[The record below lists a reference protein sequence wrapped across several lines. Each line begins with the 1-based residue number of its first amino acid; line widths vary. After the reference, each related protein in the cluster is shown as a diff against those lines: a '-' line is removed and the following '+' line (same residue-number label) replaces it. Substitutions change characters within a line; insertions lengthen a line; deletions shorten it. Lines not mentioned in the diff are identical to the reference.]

1 MKKLYLL
8 FAALLSLSACN
19 TSKKILYVQNM
30 PFDSLVTVERAAEIK
45 IQPQDQLSIVVTSRD
60 LELSLPFNLPQANVQ
75 LGSSGSGKSSGNGG
89 VLGYTV
95 DASGNI
101 DFPILGELHVEG
113 LTRKE
118 LSVLVKERLVSS
130 GLLKDPVV
138 TVEFMNLY
146 ISVLGEVANPGRV
159 TIQKDR
165 ITLLEAL
172 SQAGDLTIYGKR
184 DGVIVI
190 REDGDDRIS
199 YKVDL
204 RDVSLFTSPAYY
216 LQQNDVVYVE
226 PNAVRAGQST
236 INENNMKSVS
246 MWISIASFLMTLA
259 MLIFK

>member
-19 TSKKILYVQNM
+19 TSKKILYVQDM
-30 PFDSLVTVERAAEIK
+30 PFDSLVAVERAAEIK

-60 LELSLPFNLPQANVQ
+60 PELSLPFNLPRANVQ
-75 LGSSGSGKSSGNGG
+75 LGSASVSSASNNGI
-89 VLGYTV
+89 LGYTV

-226 PNAVRAGQST
+226 PNTVRAGQST

>member
-1 MKKLYLL
+1 MRKLYLL

-30 PFDSLVTVERAAEIK
+30 PFDSLVAVERAAEIK

-60 LELSLPFNLPQANVQ
+60 LELSLPFNLNSAT
-75 LGSSGSGKSSGNGG
+75 GNDG
-89 VLGYTV
+89 VSGYTV

-101 DFPILGELHVEG
+101 DFPILGKLHVGG
-113 LTRKE
+113 LSRKE
-118 LSVLVKERLVSS
+118 LSVLVKDNLVSS

-159 TIQKDR
+159 AIQKDR

-226 PNAVRAGQST
+226 PNTVRAGQST
-236 INENNMKSVS
+236 INENSMKSVN
-246 MWISIASFLMTLA
+246 MWITIASFLMTLA
-259 MLIFK
+259 VLIFK

>member
-1 MKKLYLL
+1 MRKLYLL

-30 PFDSLVTVERAAEIK
+30 PFDSLVAVERAAEIK

-60 LELSLPFNLPQANVQ
+60 PELSLPFNLPQANVQ

-172 SQAGDLTIYGKR
+172 SQAGDLTIYGIR
-184 DGVIVI
+184 TDVAVAREVDGVRTI
-190 REDGDDRIS
+190 E
-199 YKVDL
+199 YLDL
-204 RDVSLFTSPAYY
+204 TSKDLFNSPAFYI
-216 LQQNDVVYVE
+216 QQNDVIYVK
-226 PNAVRAGQST
+226 PNKYKAQAGEISQNRNFYLSLVGT
-236 INENNMKSVS
+236 AISV
-246 MWISIASFLMTLA
+246 ATLIIT
-259 MLIFK
+259 LTK

>member
-1 MKKLYLL
+1 MKNLYLL

-30 PFDSLVTVERAAEIK
+30 PFDSLVAVERAAEIK

-60 LELSLPFNLPQANVQ
+60 PELSLPFNLPRANVQ
-75 LGSSGSGKSSGNGG
+75 LGSALVSSSSNGG

-259 MLIFK
+259 VLIFK

>member
-1 MKKLYLL
+1 MRKLYLL

-30 PFDSLVTVERAAEIK
+30 PFDSLVAVERAAEIK

-60 LELSLPFNLPQANVQ
+60 PELSLPFNLPRANVQ
-75 LGSSGSGKSSGNGG
+75 LGSASVSSASNNGI
-89 VLGYTV
+89 LGYTV

-236 INENNMKSVS
+236 INENSMKSVS

-259 MLIFK
+259 VLIFK

>member
-1 MKKLYLL
+1 MKNLYLL

-30 PFDSLVTVERAAEIK
+30 PFDSLVAVERAAEIK

-60 LELSLPFNLPQANVQ
+60 PELSLPFNLPRANVQ
-75 LGSSGSGKSSGNGG
+75 LGNVSAAASSNNG

-259 MLIFK
+259 VLIFK